1 MSSGGQ
7 VVGGLVGAVAGFFLG
22 GGPSGAL
29 YGAQI
34 GMMAGGYLDPP
45 KWPNVEG
52 PRLNDLTAQTST
64 YGAVIPRAYGT
75 VTVNG
80 NVIWLENN
88 ALKETVTKSKSGG
101 KGGGSKSTSRTYTYS
116 ATFAVGLCKGPIAG
130 VRRIWVGPDMIYDA
144 GSSDPD
150 TIAASNAAVDGFAI
164 YLGDDTQAADPRI
177 EATMGAGNVP
187 AWRGLAYIVFYDL
200 ALARYANTLAGAQ
213 VRVEIMQ
220 LGATYDY
227 PYTTFT
233 YPGNRWW
240 RGAVWDGTHYVA
252 VAYLTNHVMYSP
264 DGTTWTEVS
273 GAVGTTNYAIATDGA
288 GKVVVGGTPGKLYY
302 TTDHGATWT
311 TCTCISMASTAC
323 NAVAWNGSTWLATF
337 GTGNFGTSADGIV
350 WNGQTPPAG
359 SGSYANTLVWSGEKW
374 MVRPAFG
381 TGRTVWASPSGLS
394 GTWVNVLTMVSD
406 ANNFNQGLVLDGRV
420 ALFGIATTSGGYG
433 GATYIS
439 DDHGA
444 TWSIYPN
451 PGGSING
458 WCTGFDNFW
467 INRNGSMWRSVDAI
481 NWIEYD
487 NPLNPYHFSTGF
499 GNWRIICLG
508 QAETPGFRID
518 RSFVS
523 SIYTTTGNVVS
534 DECLQSGLLDSGDID
549 VTALTTEVRGYRIGS
564 LGAIRAALEPLQGA
578 WPFDVVQHGY
588 TLRFVPRGGSSVVTI
603 PATDLDARAAGN
615 APGVQI
621 TTSREMDSQLPQRV
635 TVKHLDYSREYDT
648 GSQYAERLTTSAIN
662 ATVLDLPIVLTA
674 AEAAGKA
681 EVLLYL
687 YWLERYDVTIVLP
700 PTYNQLEPGDVVT
713 LTTPEGNVSLR
724 LTSISYTSDGRLEC
738 QAKYNSAAIYTPT
751 AVAADPVYTG
761 TSTIQYAGATK
772 YVLLDVPMVVSS
784 QNTPCILVAACGD
797 TSTWPGGTLMTSL
810 DGGSSWSAIA
820 DLPAP
825 GSTMGIAT
833 TALGSVD
840 SRVID
845 NASELAVTLDNGE
858 LFSVTEAA
866 MLNGANYFAYG
877 ADGRWEI
884 IAAQTCTLVSG
895 SSYIMRDFLRA
906 RRGTEWAMSLHA
918 AGDTIVLLD
927 TSFVQLLNVEI
938 GTLGQSRL
946 YRAITDGRDISTDA
960 NRSFAYQGVNLK
972 PLSLY
977 GGNMARNSTTD
988 DLTLYA
994 YRRSRIVDEWR
1005 DYVDIDI
1012 GESVE
1017 AYEWD
1022 VCTDN
1027 TYTVVLRTLS
1037 ASGTN
1042 SVLYSAA
1049 EQVTDFGSVQTTLSF
1064 VIYQISASVGRGYP
1078 TYRTYTR

>member
-22 GGPSGAL
+22 GGPAGAL

-45 KWPNVEG
+45 KGPNVEG
-52 PRLNDLTAQTST
+52 PRLNDLTVQTST
-64 YGAVIPRAYGT
+64 YGAVIPRVYGT

-80 NVIWLENN
+80 NVFWLENN
-88 ALKETVTKSKSGG
+88 ALKETITKKKSGG
-101 KGGGSKSTSRTYTYS
+101 KGGGSKTTTRTYTYS

-130 VRRIWVGPDMIYDA
+130 VRRIWVGPDLIYDA
-144 GSSDPD
+144 GSSDPA
-150 TIAASNAAVDGFAI
+150 TIEASNAAAEGFAI
-164 YLGDDTQAADPRI
+164 YLGTDTQLPDARMQATLGADN
-177 EATMGAGNVP
+177 TP

-200 ALARYANTLAGAQ
+200 QLARYANSLAGAQ
-213 VRVEIMQ
+213 VRVEVMQ

-227 PYTTFT
+227 PVTSRTMSN
-233 YPGNRWW
+233 NRSWIATAW
-240 RGAVWDGTHYVA
+240 NGSFFCSVA
-252 VAYLTNHVMYSP
+252 IGSNKCATSP
-264 DGTTWTEVS
+264 DGITWTEHDLPISDDWQDIATNGDIFVIICPYSVYTSEDCITWTLQSLPGMGYPTRVMWGGDKFVLVTSTAAWWTSPTGFVWTSQVAPGAGLGLGSGSYARSLAWNGDLWVTITHFGAHQTVLTSPSGYAGTWTSRATLTGNNYNEIAINNNTGVFCVASGGGTGVYVS
-273 GAVGTTNYAIATDGA
+273 PDGITWTPYALPELINSIASDGHVFLATDQTNYYISYD
-288 GKVVVGGTPGKLYY
+288 
-302 TTDHGATWT
+302 GATWT
-311 TCTCISMASTAC
+311 TQAMPFTGT
-323 NAVAWNGSTWLATF
+323 TWR
-337 GTGNFGTSADGIV
+337 GIV
-350 WNGQTPPAG
+350 WNGSVFLVTSHNQHAATIQRYFAIDILPA
-359 SGSYANTLVWSGEKW
+359 
-374 MVRPAFG
+374 
-381 TGRTVWASPSGLS
+381 LS
-394 GTWVNVLTMVSD
+394 DILS
-406 ANNFNQGLVLDGRV
+406 
-420 ALFGIATTSGGYG
+420 
-433 GATYIS
+433 
-439 DDHGA
+439 
-444 TWSIYPN
+444 
-451 PGGSING
+451 
-458 WCTGFDNFW
+458 
-467 INRNGSMWRSVDAI
+467 
-481 NWIEYD
+481 
-487 NPLNPYHFSTGF
+487 
-499 GNWRIICLG
+499 
-508 QAETPGFRID
+508 AECF
-518 RSFVS
+518 
-523 SIYTTTGNVVS
+523 
-534 DECLQSGLLDSGDID
+534 QSGLLTGGDID
-549 VTALTTEVRGYRIGS
+549 VSALASTTVRGYRIGS

-635 TVKHLDYSREYDT
+635 TIKHLDYSREYDT

-687 YWLERYDVTIVLP
+687 YWMERYDVTIVLP
-700 PTYNQLEPGDVVT
+700 PTYNQLEPCDVVT

-761 TSTIQYAGATK
+761 PSTIRYAGATK
-772 YVLLDVPMVVSS
+772 YVLLDIPMVVAS
-784 QNTPCILVAACGD
+784 QNTPCILVAACGA
-797 TSTWPGGTLMTSL
+797 TSTWPGGTLLTSL

-895 SSYIMRDFLRA
+895 TTYTLTNLLRG
-906 RRGTEWAMSLHA
+906 RYGTEWAMGLHIG
-918 AGDTIVLLD
+918 GDTLVLLD
-927 TSFVQLLNVEI
+927 TVDTSVIASNSSAI
-938 GTLGQSRL
+938 GLSYL
-946 YRAITDGRDISTDA
+946 YRGITLDRDISTDS
-960 NRSFAYQGVNLK
+960 NKSFTYRGVNLK
-972 PLSLY
+972 PLSPVYLNGSIDPSTSDWSLSWVRRTRD
-977 GGNMARNSTTD
+977 GG
-988 DLTLYA
+988 
-994 YRRSRIVDEWR
+994 EWR
-1005 DYVDIDI
+1005 DYVDTAL
-1012 GESVE
+1012 GESSESYQVDI
-1017 AYEWD
+1017 YSSGSF
-1022 VCTDN
+1022 T
-1027 TYTVVLRTLS
+1027 TLIRTLS
-1037 ASGTN
+1037 CSTS
-1042 SVLYSAA
+1042 SVIYSSAD
-1049 EQVTDFGSVQTTLSF
+1049 QVLDFGSNQTTLYLK
-1064 VIYQISASVGRGYP
+1064 VYQLSSVVGRGYP
-1078 TYRTYTR
+1078 LTSTITR

>member
-1 MSSGGQ
+1 MSSAGQ
-7 VVGGLVGAVAGFFLG
+7 VVGGVVGAVVGFFASG
-22 GGPSGAL
+22 FNPTGAL

-45 KWPNVEG
+45 KGPTIEG
-52 PRLNDLTAQTST
+52 PRLNDLTVQTST

-80 NVIWLENN
+80 NIIWLENN

-130 VRRIWVGPDMIYDA
+130 VRRIWIGPDMIYDA

-177 EATMGAGNVP
+177 EATMGAGTTP

-227 PYTTFT
+227 PVTAQAMPAT
-233 YPGNRWW
+233 RSW
-240 RGAVWDGTHYVA
+240 
-252 VAYLTNHVMYSP
+252 
-264 DGTTWTEVS
+264 
-273 GAVGTTNYAIATDGA
+273 IAT
-288 GKVVVGGTPGKLYY
+288 
-302 TTDHGATWT
+302 
-311 TCTCISMASTAC
+311 
-323 NAVAWNGSTWLATF
+323 AWNGSIYCSVAQSS
-337 GTGNFGTSADGIV
+337 NKCATSADGISWVEHDLPVSATWVDIASNGDVFVLIALHAAVVYVSDDGVTWASYSLPASGVYAQVV
-350 WNGQTPPAG
+350 WGGDKFLAVRDTGNWASSGDGIYWIEQTAPAAGLGLG
-359 SGSYANTLVWSGEKW
+359 SGSYAKSLSWNGSMWACVSQ
-374 MVRPAFG
+374 FG
-381 TGRTVWASPSGLS
+381 TKKIFTSPTGLAGSWTDRLNTAGGGWANSATKAGRFCIVSNGGSGS
-394 GTWVNVLTMVSD
+394 
-406 ANNFNQGLVLDGRV
+406 
-420 ALFGIATTSGGYG
+420 
-433 GATYIS
+433 YIS
-439 DDHGA
+439 DDGISW
-444 TWSIYPN
+444 T
-451 PGGSING
+451 
-458 WCTGFDNFW
+458 
-467 INRNGSMWRSVDAI
+467 RS
-481 NWIEYD
+481 
-487 NPLNPYHFSTGF
+487 T
-499 GNWRIICLG
+499 
-508 QAETPGFRID
+508 TPSAVVNSVAADSRA
-518 RSFVS
+518 FVS
-523 SIYTTTGNVVS
+523 VGTSNYHVSYDGQTWTTQAMPHITTWGSVCWNGAVFHIAARNNAWAATIQPVFVTSLYPTLGDVVS
-534 DECLQSGLLDSGDID
+534 AECLQSGLLDSGDID

-588 TLRFVPRGGSSVVTI
+588 TLRFVQRGGSSVVTI
-603 PATDLDARAAGN
+603 PAADLDARAAGN
-615 APGVQI
+615 GPGVQI

-635 TVKHLDYSREYDT
+635 TIKHLDYSREYDT

-662 ATVLDLPIVLTA
+662 ALVLDLPIVLTA
-674 AEAAGKA
+674 TEAAGKA

-687 YWLERYDVTIVLP
+687 YWLERYDVSIVMP

-761 TSTIQYAGATK
+761 PTTIQYAGATK
-772 YVLLDVPMVVSS
+772 YVLLDIPMVVSS
-784 QNTPCILVAACGD
+784 QNTPCILVAACGA
-797 TSTWPGGTLMTSL
+797 TSTWPGGTLLTSL

-858 LFSVTEAA
+858 LFSVTESAI
-866 MLNGANYFAYG
+866 LNGANYFAYG

-884 IAAQTCTLVSG
+884 IAAQTCTLVGG
-895 SSYIMRDFLRA
+895 SSYILRDFLRA
-906 RRGTEWAMSLHA
+906 RRGTEFAMSLHA
-918 AGDTIVLLD
+918 VGDSVVLLD
-927 TSFVQLLNVEI
+927 TSTVQLLNVEL

-972 PLSLY
+972 PLTPY
-977 GGNMARNSTTD
+977 GGNMARNTTTD

-1037 ASGTN
+1037 ATGTN

-1049 EQVTDFGSVQTTLSF
+1049 EQVADFGSVQTTLSF
-1064 VIYQISASVGRGYP
+1064 VIYQISASVGRGNP
-1078 TYRTYTR
+1078 TYRTYNR

>member
-7 VVGGLVGAVAGFFLG
+7 VVGGIVGAVAGFFL

-45 KWPNVEG
+45 KGPTIEG
-52 PRLNDLTAQTST
+52 PRLNDLTVQTST

-80 NVIWLENN
+80 NIIWLENN

-130 VRRIWVGPDMIYDA
+130 VRRIWIGPDMIYDA

-177 EATMGAGNVP
+177 EATMGAGTTP

-227 PYTTFT
+227 PVTSRTMSN
-233 YPGNRWW
+233 NRSWIATAW
-240 RGAVWDGTHYVA
+240 NGSFFCSVA
-252 VAYLTNHVMYSP
+252 IGSSKCATSP
-264 DGTTWTEVS
+264 DGVTWTEHDLPISDDWQDIATNGDIFVIICPYSVYTSEDCITWTLQSLPGMGYPTRVVWGNDKFIIVTDTAAWWTSSTGLVWASQVAPANGLGLGSGSYARSLAWNGDVWVTISHFGTNTFFSSTSGYAGTWTSRGAISGNNYNEIAVNSEGVFCTLSGNGSGSHVS
-273 GAVGTTNYAIATDGA
+273 ADGITWSHYTLAKNINSIASDGRVFLATDQTNYYISAD
-288 GKVVVGGTPGKLYY
+288 
-302 TTDHGATWT
+302 GATWT
-311 TCTCISMASTAC
+311 TQAMPFTGT
-323 NAVAWNGSTWLATF
+323 TWR
-337 GTGNFGTSADGIV
+337 GIV
-350 WNGQTPPAG
+350 WNGSVFLVTSNNQRAATIQRYFADDILPA
-359 SGSYANTLVWSGEKW
+359 
-374 MVRPAFG
+374 
-381 TGRTVWASPSGLS
+381 LS
-394 GTWVNVLTMVSD
+394 DILS
-406 ANNFNQGLVLDGRV
+406 
-420 ALFGIATTSGGYG
+420 
-433 GATYIS
+433 
-439 DDHGA
+439 
-444 TWSIYPN
+444 
-451 PGGSING
+451 
-458 WCTGFDNFW
+458 
-467 INRNGSMWRSVDAI
+467 
-481 NWIEYD
+481 
-487 NPLNPYHFSTGF
+487 
-499 GNWRIICLG
+499 
-508 QAETPGFRID
+508 AEC
-518 RSFVS
+518 V
-523 SIYTTTGNVVS
+523 
-534 DECLQSGLLDSGDID
+534 QSGLLTGGDID
-549 VTALTTEVRGYRIGS
+549 VSALTGTTVRGYRVGS
-564 LGAIRAALEPLQGA
+564 VGAIRAAIDPLQGA

-588 TLRFVPRGGSSVVTI
+588 VIRFLARGGASVVTI
-603 PATDLDARAAGN
+603 PEEDLDARADGQ

-621 TTSREMDSQLPQRV
+621 TVSREMDSQLPRRV
-635 TVKHLDYSREYDT
+635 TVQHLDYDREYNT
-648 GSQYAERLTTSAIN
+648 GTQYAERINTAAIN
-662 ATVLDLPIVLTA
+662 AMQLDLPLVLTST
-674 AEAAGKA
+674 EAAGKA

-687 YWLERYDVTIVLP
+687 YWLERYDVAINLP

-761 TSTIQYAGATK
+761 PTTIQYAGATK
-772 YVLLDVPMVVSS
+772 YVLLDIPMVVSS
-784 QNTPCILVAACGD
+784 QNTPCILVAACGA
-797 TSTWPGGTLMTSL
+797 TSTWPGGTLLTSL

-858 LFSVTEAA
+858 LFSVTESAI
-866 MLNGANYFAYG
+866 LNGANYFAYG

-884 IAAQTCTLVSG
+884 IAAQTCTLVGG
-895 SSYIMRDFLRA
+895 SSYILRDFLRA
-906 RRGTEWAMSLHA
+906 RRGTEFAMSLHA
-918 AGDTIVLLD
+918 VGDSVVLLD
-927 TSFVQLLNVEI
+927 TSTVQLLNVEL

-972 PLSLY
+972 PLTPY
-977 GGNMARNSTTD
+977 GGNMARNTTTD

-1037 ASGTN
+1037 ATGTN

-1049 EQVTDFGSVQTTLSF
+1049 EQVADFGSVQTTLSF
-1064 VIYQISASVGRGYP
+1064 VIYQISASVGRGNP
-1078 TYRTYTR
+1078 TYRTYNR